1 MEEQSVWYQ
10 TRSCRMDTEK
20 LDLSNRRKNFLGK
33 LQFEVEDYKS
43 DFYIDEFFSKF
54 YKRKKYDIFDL
65 YQNCSNFFDIKVMKI
80 LYKGDFVACARF
92 IENEHSNLFINSA
105 FSENH
110 TKLSLGINLFYILI
124 EYTKSQ
130 DKKYLYIYESY
141 PNNYSY
147 KSTLSGVEI
156 WNGKKWV

>member
-1 MEEQSVWYQ
+1 
-10 TRSCRMDTEK
+10 
-20 LDLSNRRKNFLGK
+20 
-33 LQFEVEDYKS
+33 
-43 DFYIDEFFSKF
+43 
-54 YKRKKYDIFDL
+54 
-65 YQNCSNFFDIKVMKI
+65 MKI